1 MSLCVTLLR
10 ATSLKIDR
18 LIAQPCDVW
27 HRYQE
32 SWKEVNRRW
41 ILQVTSPTSA
51 ISAASASRQSKFCH
65 RLSKNRHP
73 AVQRAVDFAASQ
85 FQFCTT
91 CCIWWGRL
99 HWFPSGR
106 DCGPTFTKFD
116 GKVILSEAKWFLLVL
131 IKNLPPP
138 EQWVAV
144 SPLYRQNLHWVI
156 YPIEVYENH
165 REPWRSKRIFS
176 VWVTRLPGD
185 QGRLNKV
192 ETSDQV
198 EV

>member
-1 MSLCVTLLR
+1 MW
-10 ATSLKIDR
+10 
-18 LIAQPCDVW
+18 Q
-27 HRYQE
+27 RYQE

-73 AVQRAVDFAASQ
+73 AVRRAVDFAASQ
-85 FQFCTT
+85 LQFCTT
-91 CCIWWGRL
+91 CIWCGRL

-106 DCGPTFTKFD
+106 DCEPTFTKLD
-116 GKVILSEAKWFLLVL
+116 GKVILSEAKWLLL
-131 IKNLPPP
+131 IKNLPTQQ
-138 EQWVAV
+138 QWVAV
-144 SPLYRQNLHWVI
+144 STLYRQNLRWVI
-156 YPIEVYENH
+156 YPKKVYENH
-165 REPWRSKRIFS
+165 QEPWRSKRIFS

-185 QGRLNKV
+185 QGRRNKV

>member
-1 MSLCVTLLR
+1 MCLCITLLE
-10 ATSLKIDR
+10 AKSVKIDR
-18 LIAQPCDVW
+18 LWAQPCDVW

-73 AVQRAVDFAASQ
+73 AIERAVDFAASQ

-91 CCIWWGRL
+91 CIWWGRL
-99 HWFPSGR
+99 QWFPSGR

-131 IKNLPPP
+131 IKKPATPTAMSCSFPPL
-138 EQWVAV
+138 QTKSALSYLSNRSIWKSSRTVA
-144 SPLYRQNLHWVI
+144 
-156 YPIEVYENH
+156 IEAH
-165 REPWRSKRIFS
+165 IFCLGHQAARWS
-176 VWVTRLPGD
+176 R
-185 QGRLNKV
+185 KA
-192 ETSDQV
+192 E
-198 EV
+198 

>member
-1 MSLCVTLLR
+1 MCLCVTLLE
-10 ATSLKIDR
+10 AKSLKIDR

-73 AVQRAVDFAASQ
+73 AIWRAVDFVASQ

-91 CCIWWGRL
+91 CIWWGWL
-99 HWFPSGR
+99 LLWFPSGR

-131 IKNLPPP
+131 IKKTATPIAMSCSFPAL
-138 EQWVAV
+138 QTKSAV
-144 SPLYRQNLHWVI
+144 SYLSNGSIWKSSRTVE
-156 YPIEVYENH
+156 IEAH
-165 REPWRSKRIFS
+165 IFCLGHQA
-176 VWVTRLPGD
+176 TRWS
-185 QGRLNKV
+185 RNKV

-198 EV
+198 EL

>member
-1 MSLCVTLLR
+1 MTIPGVLMCLCVTLLG
-10 ATSLKIDR
+10 AKSVKIDR
-18 LIAQPCDVW
+18 LWAQPCDVW

-91 CCIWWGRL
+91 CIWWGWL
-99 HWFPSGR
+99 HWFPLGR
-106 DCGPTFTKFD
+106 DCGPTFTNFD
-116 GKVILSEAKWFLLVL
+116 GIVILSEANWFVLVL
-131 IKNLPPP
+131 IKKKPATPTAMSCSFPPL
-138 EQWVAV
+138 QTKSAL
-144 SPLYRQNLHWVI
+144 SYLSN
-156 YPIEVYENH
+156 
-165 REPWRSKRIFS
+165 RSI
-176 VWVTRLPGD
+176 
-185 QGRLNKV
+185 
-192 ETSDQV
+192 
-198 EV
+198 